1 MWGLKMFA
9 PIVVLIRSQLG
20 KAKFNKL
27 RGKAIAKHG
36 KAITAFCNWV
46 GIERT
51 TRQNMI
57 RTARDNG
64 KRLGFLA

>member
-1 MWGLKMFA
+1 MFA
-9 PIVVLIRSQLG
+9 PIIVLFRSWLG
-20 KAKFNKL
+20 KTQFNKL

-36 KAITAFCNWV
+36 KVITAFCETV
-46 GIERT
+46 GIERK

-64 KRLGFLA
+64 KRLGLLA

>member
-1 MWGLKMFA
+1 MFA
-9 PIVVLIRSQLG
+9 PIVVLFRSWLG
-20 KAKFNKL
+20 KAEFNKL

-36 KAITAFCNWV
+36 KVITAFCNWV

-51 TRQNMI
+51 SRQNMI